1 MVCCAGLSV
10 AVPGGPA
17 PPASNYITQFNQKGG
32 AYHQGRAVARRER
45 WLIVSLVTVQGLSYA
60 EVARRLMLSNAGVRK
75 IVLRFMALRQVLRL
89 LTSSLRRHG
98 WQDLTRARGTER
110 RATATAI
117 QATSS
122 FLSFDSEARTKKRRE
137 RGGPQLILVFLF
149 WSYSGPK
156 LQLSHSVSGPTN
168 VTTFGKIK
176 SRRSCER

>member
-1 MVCCAGLSV
+1 MAGISWVPTLAQSPAPPPQRGRCAPSLSFSSSRLGVVCCAGLSV

-32 AYHQGRAVARRER
+32 AYHQGRAVAWRER

-98 WQDLTRARGTER
+98 QDLTRACGTVR
-110 RATATAI
+110 PAPQQQQQFKQPHIFFR
-117 QATSS
+117 
-122 FLSFDSEARTKKRRE
+122 SEARTKKTRE
-137 RGGPQLILVFLF
+137 RGA
-149 WSYSGPK
+149 
-156 LQLSHSVSGPTN
+156 
-168 VTTFGKIK
+168 
-176 SRRSCER
+176 